1 MSGRVVKGQ
10 AQQVSASGAPY
21 WPVRKTSVSSSGS
34 ASESVISSGRRL
46 SEPVFG
52 AALIDQRGN
61 LLGAGIASNLAG
73 EVEVPP
79 GIDLRREDLSS
90 YLDGGLG
97 SAGGRRFPL
106 VSATWV
112 QVRSK
117 RVRVGIYMESGD
129 WLVNPERVELDL
141 GRVAAI
147 LSTQG
152 VA

>member
-1 MSGRVVKGQ
+1 
-10 AQQVSASGAPY
+10 
-21 WPVRKTSVSSSGS
+21 
-34 ASESVISSGRRL
+34 
-46 SEPVFG
+46 
-52 AALIDQRGN
+52 
-61 LLGAGIASNLAG
+61 
-73 EVEVPP
+73 VPP
-79 GIDLRREDLSS
+79 DIDLRREDLSS
-90 YLDGGLG
+90 YLDGGLDG
-97 SAGGRRFPL
+97 AGGRRFPL